1 MSKNINC
8 ENCKHA
14 GKMLISDTIQDGM
27 SFTKSNECELGYEI
41 EVGSL
46 FGCNGKRFESKKK

>member
-1 MSKNINC
+1 
-8 ENCKHA
+8 
-14 GKMLISDTIQDGM
+14 MLISNTLKDGM

-41 EVGSL
+41 EAGSQ